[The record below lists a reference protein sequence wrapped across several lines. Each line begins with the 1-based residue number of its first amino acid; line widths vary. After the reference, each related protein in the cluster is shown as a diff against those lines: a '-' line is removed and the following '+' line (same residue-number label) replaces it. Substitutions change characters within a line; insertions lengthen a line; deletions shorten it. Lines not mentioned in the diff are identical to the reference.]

1 MRSPVIRLVNCVR
14 LLLGQFN
21 IELFGVLRNQAL
33 GEIELHRIC
42 AGDAADGISV
52 EKSNFMTPAPAIG
65 IFGFPS
71 SRRSRTSTAPCQPA
85 APHQMKAVVLL
96 CQAAGS

>member
-1 MRSPVIRLVNCVR
+1 VNCVR

-33 GEIELHRIC
+33 PAVELHRIC

-52 EKSNFMTPAPAIG
+52 EKAIQNIESNVPASGAPLDESAIN
-65 IFGFPS
+65 
-71 SRRSRTSTAPCQPA
+71 
-85 APHQMKAVVLL
+85 AVP
-96 CQAAGS
+96 